1 MGDRLVTRV
10 VPEQQSRAVLGQP
23 AARPRI
29 AEQLAASPW
38 VWRLAT
44 LGYAAKGL
52 LYIIAGS
59 TVALAAVQVG
69 GRMMGT
75 RGALNL
81 LVTLPFG
88 RLAVALVAVGLYG
101 FILRRFVQFCV
112 PPREG
117 TPPRLT
123 ITRILRRIGYALS
136 GLAHV
141 GITLTALGLVLGL
154 TALHRAGPTPPR
166 DWTTPL
172 LVWKPLNGWLT
183 VLAGLVVLG
192 VAIFYFS
199 MAVRRRFRIDLHL
212 ERMSQR
218 MRWVAIA
225 CGIVGYTGRGVAF
238 LIVGLFLVY
247 AGWFVEEVDARGL
260 NDILR
265 GLEAQPWGT
274 WMLIAVAVGLIAYG
288 LYLLLAARYLRL
300 IATW

>member
-1 MGDRLVTRV
+1 M
-10 VPEQQSRAVLGQP
+10 PEQQSRAVLGQP
-23 AARPRI
+23 AARSRI
-29 AEQLAASPW
+29 AEQLATSPW
-38 VWRLAT
+38 VWRLAM

-69 GRMMGT
+69 GRAMGT

-88 RLAVALVAVGLYG
+88 RLAVALVAVGLSG
-101 FILRRFVQFCV
+101 FILRRFVQCCV
-112 PPREG
+112 PPTEG
-117 TPPRLT
+117 KPPKLVL
-123 ITRILRRIGYALS
+123 TRILRRIGYALS

-154 TALHRAGPTPPR
+154 TASRRTGPTSR
-166 DWTTPL
+166 DWMTPL

-183 VLAGLVVLG
+183 LLAGLVVLG

-247 AGWFVEEVDARGL
+247 AGWFVEEVEARGL

-265 GLEAQPWGT
+265 GLEARPWGH
-274 WMLIAVAVGLIAYG
+274 WMLIAVSVGLIAYG
-288 LYLLLAARYLRL
+288 MYLLLAARYLRL
-300 IATW
+300 IATWS